1 MDLHE
6 VLADLAMGKVIALEK
21 LSVGLFGGVSVEYV
35 DLDVAGKVFQ
45 VLQSFDVAFI
55 AFNGLDGGC

>member
-6 VLADLAMGKVIALEK
+6 ELADFAMGKVIAIEK
-21 LSVGLFGGVSVEYV
+21 LFVDLIGGVSVEYV
-35 DLDVAGKVFQ
+35 DLDVAGKAFQ
-45 VLQSFDVAFI
+45 VLQRFDVAFI